1 MKRIPLIFGVLLIFA
16 SIFAVW
22 ASNKQINDTRTVTI
36 NYAEDSWKVS
46 AYYDRNQTILFDF
59 VPAKDWSQATDPGSD
74 TIPFPHKF
82 VEVNLTAPNG
92 EYTLFVVTLIWNPED
107 PDWRY
112 KPPSVFNI
120 SVIPPISGITI
131 PELGE
136 EVSPGG
142 ETVSAIGGVTTQR
155 GNYTGEIV
163 GMLGPGSPPVWI
175 ALRTIEKSTGYP
187 YAYMFPVGIGT
198 FLCGAVLTS
207 WGLLGADEPTRHK
220 RRRVKTK
227 QFIRKKGIRKG
238 LSA

>member
-46 AYYDRNQTILFDF
+46 AYYDKNQTILFQF
-59 VPAKDWSQATDPGSD
+59 IPATDWSQATDPY
-74 TIPFPHKF
+74 PCPHKF
-82 VEVNLTAPNG
+82 VTVNLTAPNG
-92 EYTLFVVTLIWNPED
+92 EYTLFIVTLAWNPED
-107 PDWRY
+107 PDW
-112 KPPSVFNI
+112 KNHPPSIINRTVLPPVRGI
-120 SVIPPISGITI
+120 IIPG
-131 PELGE
+131 LGE

-155 GNYTGEIV
+155 GYYTGEIV
-163 GMLGPGSPPVWI
+163 AMLGPGSPPVWI
-175 ALRTIEKSTGYP
+175 ALRTIEKSTAYP

-207 WGLLGADEPTRHK
+207 WGLLGADEPTRRHK
-220 RRRVKTK
+220 RRRVKTKK